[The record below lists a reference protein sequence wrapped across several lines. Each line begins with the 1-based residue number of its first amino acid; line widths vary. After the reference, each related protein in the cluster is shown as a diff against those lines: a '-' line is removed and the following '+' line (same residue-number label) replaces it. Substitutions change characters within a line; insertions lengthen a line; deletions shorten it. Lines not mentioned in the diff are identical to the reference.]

1 MKNIKNKIPPYVS
14 FKTFQTFLECL
25 SDGMPSRIDRSIWVN
40 KFSGSNGTQIMTAIK
55 FFNLIDS
62 EGIPND
68 DFKNLV
74 SRDLDLQKKIFRKLL
89 FKYYEPIF
97 NLDLTKATR
106 YQFREA
112 FKSFGTKEGVLIK
125 CEAFFIQASKYS
137 NIVLSTHILA
147 RRHNVNI
154 SNSSEKSKQKLA
166 KPNVSDSIDSKV
178 SLDKNI
184 NVVKIILDKY
194 PDFDPNWLPDV
205 QKAWI
210 DSLTKLYES
219 LNKS

>member
-1 MKNIKNKIPPYVS
+1 LKNIKNKIPPYVS
-14 FKTFQTFLECL
+14 FKTFQTFLEFL
-25 SDGMPSRIDRSIWVN
+25 SDGMPSRIDRSVWVN

-55 FFNLIDS
+55 FFDLIDNH
-62 EGIPND
+62 GVPND
-68 DFKNLV
+68 DFKHLV
-74 SRDLDLQKKIFRKLL
+74 SRDLELQKKILRKLL
-89 FKYYEPIF
+89 YKYYEPIF
-97 NLDLTKATR
+97 DLDLTKATR

-112 FKSFGTKEGVLIK
+112 FKSFDTKEGVLVK

-154 SNSSEKSKQKLA
+154 SNSIEKNKQKLG
-166 KPNVSDSIDSKV
+166 KINFSQPVDSKI

>member
-1 MKNIKNKIPPYVS
+1 
-14 FKTFQTFLECL
+14 
-25 SDGMPSRIDRSIWVN
+25 MPSRIDRSIWVN

-55 FFNLIDS
+55 FFNLIDN

-97 NLDLTKATR
+97 DLDLTKATR

-112 FKSFGTKEGVLIK
+112 FKNFGTKEGVLIK

-154 SNSSEKSKQKLA
+154 SNTSEKNKQKLA
-166 KPNVSDSIDSKV
+166 KPKLSDSIDAKV

>member
-14 FKTFQTFLECL
+14 FKTFQTFLEFL

-97 NLDLTKATR
+97 DLDLTKATR

-178 SLDKNI
+178 SLDKNVNLQI
-184 NVVKIILDKY
+184 KQLYSNISSLKIKFFSVSI
-194 PDFDPNWLPDV
+194 FV
-205 QKAWI
+205 
-210 DSLTKLYES
+210 T
-219 LNKS
+219 